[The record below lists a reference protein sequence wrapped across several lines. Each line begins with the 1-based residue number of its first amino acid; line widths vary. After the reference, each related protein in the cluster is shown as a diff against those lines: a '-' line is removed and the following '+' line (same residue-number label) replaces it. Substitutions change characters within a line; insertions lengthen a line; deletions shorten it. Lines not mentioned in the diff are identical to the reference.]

1 MHDRA
6 DAIALAIGAVIQQV
20 PAPTKPAT
28 PPARVGGG
36 GLGGGDAGGWRGGV
50 GKSDRRRVVCET
62 KTIKNNKKTIEKQSY
77 GPDR

>member
-62 KTIKNNKKTIEKQSY
+62 FNLFIKTKTIKNNKKKQ
-77 GPDR
+77 